1 MPDRRHRMEDNIM
14 DRQIKWAQ
22 QARENA
28 RACRQALISS
38 RVELALVRVSQ
49 DPGDQA
55 LCKNLGDQ
63 DEQFRVSLERLSDD
77 EQEAISQY
85 LEQLTEKERYEL
97 DEAYM
102 QGVKDCMH
110 MLIEMEMFQRERS
123 A

>member
-1 MPDRRHRMEDNIM
+1 MNA
-14 DRQIKWAQ
+14 QVKWAQ

-38 RVELALVRVSQ
+38 RVELALVRISQ
-49 DPGDQA
+49 DPGYQA
-55 LCKNLGDQ
+55 LCR
-63 DEQFRVSLERLSDD
+63 EQEEKEERFQKVLEKLSDD
-77 EQEAISQY
+77 EQEMLLRCQ
-85 LEQLTEKERYEL
+85 ERLTEKERYEL

-110 MLIEMEMFQRERS
+110 MLVEMEVFQNERY

>member
-28 RACRQALISS
+28 QACRQALISS

-49 DPGDQA
+49 NPGYQA
-55 LCKNLGDQ
+55 FC
-63 DEQFRVSLERLSDD
+63 R
-77 EQEAISQY
+77 EQEAQEERFQKVLEKLSNEEQEILLRYQ
-85 LEQLTEKERYEL
+85 EQLTEKERYEL

-102 QGVKDCMH
+102 QGVRDCMH
-110 MLIEMEMFQRERS
+110 MLTEMEMFQKKRS